1 MWSLGS
7 RFLDVLAPL
16 TQGFQ
21 QDPRDVSMAARQR
34 GAPARRST
42 HANCVGDVLYVTPV
56 SAPLPLARAE
66 LNLEATHDCR
76 RDWKYS
82 LAVGKGQEPDFGEQR
97 VV

>member
-1 MWSLGS
+1 MVSGFQVPGCSSTFNSGLPRGS
-7 RFLDVLAPL
+7 EGCLDVSQAE
-16 TQGFQ
+16 
-21 QDPRDVSMAARQR
+21 
-34 GAPARRST
+34 RSA

-66 LNLEATHDCR
+66 LNLEATCDCR

-97 VV
+97 AV